1 MSKPLYRISWS
12 TQEVETATLLDEH
25 NMNEGASR
33 ETWLCKDSNG
43 REFTCTKGMYKLS
56 ELEAWQEYE
65 KELDATCKYE
75 AAEISKLEIQYEQ
88 TMNAHMKVRKMISSL
103 TAED

>member
-1 MSKPLYRISWS
+1 
-12 TQEVETATLLDEH
+12 
-25 NMNEGASR
+25 
-33 ETWLCKDSNG
+33 
-43 REFTCTKGMYKLS
+43 MYKLS